1 MAIKEKWMPSPHYS
15 TSRGPYNVLAFH
27 TTEGAMTI
35 ESLGSWFQNPSA
47 GCSSHH
53 GADNTSAGLL
63 GAYVYENHKAWTQG
77 NANNFCLSLEMC
89 AYASWSSST
98 WLNSKNTLLNNAA
111 DWLRYMCDKYK
122 IPYTKLSNSQAQS
135 GTVKGI
141 AQHVNFGSMGSGHHD
156 CGSGFPMDEV
166 IKRAKGGS
174 SGGGTSPGGLLVSSA
189 VAFYEG
195 KQYVAYIDPN
205 GAVCVNGG
213 AIKGSNARSGV
224 GLAID
229 EKSGLKVVTYTNTSG
244 ALCKYQQS
252 KGSGEWGWVDTKWDA
267 K

>member
-1 MAIKEKWMPSPHYS
+1 
-15 TSRGPYNVLAFH
+15 
-27 TTEGAMTI
+27 MTI
-35 ESLGSWFQNPSA
+35 EALGNWFANPSA
-47 GCSSHH
+47 QCSSHH
-53 GADNTSAGLL
+53 GADNSSAGLL

-89 AYASWSSST
+89 AYASWSTST
-98 WLNSKNTLLNNAA
+98 WMGKNVLLNNAA
-111 DWLRYMCDKYK
+111 DWLRYCCQKYG

-141 AQHVNFGSMGSGHHD
+141 CQHVNFGSMGSGHVD

-174 SGGGTSPGGLLVSSA
+174 SGGGSQPAGGLLVSSA
-189 VAFYEG
+189 VAFLNG
-195 KQYVAYIDPN
+195 KQVVAYIGTD
-205 GAVCVNGG
+205 GRVYVNGG
-213 AIKGSNARSGV
+213 AIQGSNARSGL

-229 EKSGLKVVTYTNTSG
+229 PGSEKKVVTYTNTSG
-244 ALCKYQQS
+244 ALCKYEQT
-252 KGSGEWGWVDTKWDA
+252 KGSNAWGWVDTGWKA